1 MDKPFEPILDIRGL
15 KTVFRLRGGD
25 ITAINDIDLTIA
37 AGETVALVGESGSGK
52 SVTSLSVMRLLA
64 RNVGVIAAGSIRFRS
79 KDGSVR
85 DLVTLDDE
93 QMRKIRG
100 NDIGM
105 IFQEPMSSLNPVLTI
120 GDQIAEPIRIHR
132 EAGRKRALD
141 AAVQLLEQVGIPDAK
156 RRIAHRVAVMY
167 AGRIVEHGP
176 VKEVFRNPRHPY
188 TLGLLASM
196 PWLGDATRMK
206 RAGQK
211 LAAIPGVVPSLSSMP
226 EGCAFSPRCSYALD
240 ACRMAM
246 PPLAES
252 LPSVAGDWPMSNKPF
267 ISVRNLSKH
276 YVSRGVKLSIL
287 DGISFDIAKGEVVG
301 LVGESGSG
309 KTTIGRSILRL
320 VEPSSGSVEFDG
332 TELTTLSASQMRQAR
347 RRLQYIFQDPFA
359 SLSPRMTIG
368 QILTEGLKIQRIGT
382 RAERLER
389 ARSSLQEIASSADLY
404 AQPQHPYTRALLS
417 AIPSPDPDAIRDRH
431 ILQGDIPS
439 PANPPSGCVFRTR
452 CPAALDACAQTV
464 PQLREVAPGQFKAC
478 IRDDLN

>member
-1 MDKPFEPILDIRGL
+1 
-15 KTVFRLRGGD
+15 
-25 ITAINDIDLTIA
+25 
-37 AGETVALVGESGSGK
+37 
-52 SVTSLSVMRLLA
+52 
-64 RNVGVIAAGSIRFRS
+64 
-79 KDGSVR
+79 
-85 DLVTLDDE
+85 
-93 QMRKIRG
+93 
-100 NDIGM
+100 
-105 IFQEPMSSLNPVLTI
+105 
-120 GDQIAEPIRIHR
+120 
-132 EAGRKRALD
+132 
-141 AAVQLLEQVGIPDAK
+141 
-156 RRIAHRVAVMY
+156 
-167 AGRIVEHGP
+167 
-176 VKEVFRNPRHPY
+176 
-188 TLGLLASM
+188 
-196 PWLGDATRMK
+196 
-206 RAGQK
+206 
-211 LAAIPGVVPSLSSMP
+211 
-226 EGCAFSPRCSYALD
+226 
-240 ACRMAM
+240 
-246 PPLAES
+246 
-252 LPSVAGDWPMSNKPF
+252 MSNKPF

-389 ARSSLQEIASSADLY
+389 ARSSLQEVDLPAESINRYAHEFSGGQRQRIGIARALTLAPEFIVADEPVSALDVSIQAQVINLLRDLQQRLGLTMLFISHDLAVVEYICDRVIVLYLGRIMEIASSADLY